1 MSSIELFE
9 TPTRESLFDTDI
21 TDKKIGTAPNRG
33 TIRQPIIV
41 NFESFINENDES
53 EEGDDETNR
62 KRKKSGLGVK
72 RKKSIDDLGLG
83 D

>member
-21 TDKKIGTAPNRG
+21 TDKKIGAAPNRG
-33 TIRQPIIV
+33 TIKQPINV

-53 EEGDDETNR
+53 E
-62 KRKKSGLGVK
+62 
-72 RKKSIDDLGLG
+72 
-83 D
+83 